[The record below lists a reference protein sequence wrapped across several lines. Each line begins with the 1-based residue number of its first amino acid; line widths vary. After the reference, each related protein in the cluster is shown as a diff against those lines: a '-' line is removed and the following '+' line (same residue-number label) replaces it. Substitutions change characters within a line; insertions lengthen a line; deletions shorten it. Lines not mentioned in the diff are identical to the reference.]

1 MNTDNHE
8 TEEKILT
15 TENCHNGN
23 FRDAYDANGTY
34 IYIYIIFE
42 PTSTYSNK

>member
-1 MNTDNHE
+1 METQYYNVTRVDNRE

-23 FRDAYDANGTY
+23 F
-34 IYIYIIFE
+34 
-42 PTSTYSNK
+42 